1 MGVTGQLLSSRRELV
16 GAPGPGEGVET
27 TVVRDGCAVD
37 NKARTVASVPL
48 AEELGGSPMDNEA
61 AGTLTVPDDSRTV
74 LA

>member
-37 NKARTVASVPL
+37 NKLCGAR
-48 AEELGGSPMDNEA
+48 LGGKDCGKRA
-61 AGTLTVPDDSRTV
+61 AGGGARRV
-74 LA
+74 AYGQ